1 MALLGLVR
9 RGALLQAR
17 VKLGRAIARAKK
29 RNVEVIYISVT
40 DAEVVRDLLSAAII
54 GLENEVERL

>member
-17 VKLGRAIARAKK
+17 VKLGRAITRAKK
-29 RNVEVIYISVT
+29 RNAEVIYISVT
-40 DAEVVRDLLSAAII
+40 DAEVMRDLLSAAII